1 MNRGSVE
8 QVVKF
13 VGVDWQ
19 HGSYSQFLTK
29 QILKSRPGK
38 NILEIGTIFRKIFE
52 RKLHEIDYICSKR

>member
-38 NILEIGTIFRKIFE
+38 HILDWNYFSENI
-52 RKLHEIDYICSKR
+52 

>member
-13 VGVDWQ
+13 VSEDWQ
-19 HGSYSQFLTK
+19 HGSYSQFLIK

-38 NILEIGTIFRKIFE
+38 HILDWNYFSENI
-52 RKLHEIDYICSKR
+52 